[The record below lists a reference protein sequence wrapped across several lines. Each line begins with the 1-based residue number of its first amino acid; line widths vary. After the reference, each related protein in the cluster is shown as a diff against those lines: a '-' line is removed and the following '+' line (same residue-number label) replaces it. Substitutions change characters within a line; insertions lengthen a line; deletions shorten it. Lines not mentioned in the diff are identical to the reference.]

1 MARMMASLNPT
12 ISKFDESFSAE
23 KSSQY
28 RMAIQ
33 FTLDGLS
40 YALYDQNANS
50 IIGMESH
57 QTDSDNS
64 DVFQLLEQLLDEK
77 GLNNKSFQSV
87 TCIIDNRM
95 NTLVPTSLFRET
107 NLNNYLDFTSQVP
120 ETHSISAE
128 RLEPTMCHNVYAT
141 HKTLKNKI
149 LKKWSKANI
158 VHSGSVFI
166 NGAMATNAEQ
176 GVFVHVRNRDFDMLI
191 KKEGKL
197 LFYNNFR
204 FNTKE
209 DFAYFLLFAMEQN
222 QMSGLAVPVT
232 LSGLILPSSDI
243 VAMCGR
249 YIKQIRIVE
258 EEPQKLLKGVPFQ
271 YYWIHYQAL
280 R

>member
-12 ISKFDESFSAE
+12 ISKFDESFHAE

-33 FTLDGLS
+33 FALDGLS
-40 YALYDQNANS
+40 YALFDEKTNR

-57 QTDSDNS
+57 QTDTDSS
-64 DVFQLLEQLLDEK
+64 ETFQLLEQLLDEK
-77 GLNNKSFQSV
+77 DLSDKEFQSV
-87 TCIIDNRM
+87 ICIIDNRT
-95 NTLVPTSLFRET
+95 NTLVPSSLFNEA

-120 ETHSISAE
+120 ESHTICAE

-141 HKTLKNKI
+141 HKILKNKI
-149 LKKWSKANI
+149 LKKWSMAKI
-158 VHSGSVFI
+158 IHSGSVFI
-166 NGAMATNAEQ
+166 NGAMAAEAEQ
-176 GVFVHVRNRDFDMLI
+176 GVFVNVRNRDFDMLI

-197 LFYNNFR
+197 HFYNNFR

-232 LSGLILPSSDI
+232 FSGMILPSSDI
-243 VAMCGR
+243 IALCGR
-249 YIKQIRIVE
+249 YVKQIRIVDE
-258 EEPQKLLKGVPFQ
+258 GPEKLLKGVPFQ
-271 YYWIHYQAL
+271 YYWVHYQAL